1 MASNDNA
8 ASRARIPA
16 GRKAVYALCVLL
28 VVLLLAEGALRVL
41 GIGEARPVADYIADW
56 DAQWGGDFYTLK
68 PDPGRQINTDGLRD
82 RQRRVN
88 KPADV
93 LRIVCLG
100 DSVTFGYGVA
110 RAESYPAVLEGLL
123 TDAGHR
129 VEVLNVA
136 LPGWSTRQQR
146 IAYEQIARRYKPDMV
161 LLGFCL
167 NDVAEMGNNLA
178 RPPAVL
184 VAAYRYS
191 HLVRVLLMP
200 HAWELHRVE
209 ELFEQPVPRA
219 AEQGW
224 ALCHEEL
231 RSLRDLVEGD
241 GAVLGLVVFP
251 FRFQLDAGAPP
262 PTPQEQLARFCAAEE
277 IVIFDA
283 LPVLKNVDVPAFID
297 EDHLSFDGAQAVARA
312 LARWQPLSS
321 RVAGAAS
328 SAD

>member
-1 MASNDNA
+1 MASDGSEA
-8 ASRARIPA
+8 TTTRIPPA
-16 GRKAVYALCVLL
+16 RKVAYALCVLL
-28 VVLLLAEGALRVL
+28 AVLLLAEGALRLL

-82 RQRRVN
+82 RQRSVDR
-88 KPADV
+88 AEGV

-110 RAESYPAVLEGLL
+110 RVESYPAVLEDML

-146 IAYEQIARRYKPDMV
+146 IAYEQIARRYQPDLV

-167 NDVAEMGNNLA
+167 NDVAEMSNNLA
-178 RPPAVL
+178 RPPAL
-184 VAAYRYS
+184 LAAGYRHS
-191 HLVRVLLMP
+191 HLVRALLRP
-200 HAWELHRVE
+200 HAWQLHRVE
-209 ELFEQPVPRA
+209 ELFEQPAPPA

-224 ALCHEEL
+224 ALCHDEF
-231 RSLRDLVEGD
+231 RRLRDLVEAD
-241 GAVLGLVVFP
+241 GAELGLVIFP
-251 FRFQLDAGAPP
+251 FRFQLEADAPP
-262 PTPQEQLARFCAAEE
+262 PTPQAQLVEFCRSEQIAC
-277 IVIFDA
+277 FDA
-283 LPVLKNVDVPAFID
+283 LPVLKNVDVSTFID

-312 LARWQPLSS
+312 LADWKPLAS
-321 RVAGAAS
+321 RLGKAGS
-328 SAD
+328 TVN